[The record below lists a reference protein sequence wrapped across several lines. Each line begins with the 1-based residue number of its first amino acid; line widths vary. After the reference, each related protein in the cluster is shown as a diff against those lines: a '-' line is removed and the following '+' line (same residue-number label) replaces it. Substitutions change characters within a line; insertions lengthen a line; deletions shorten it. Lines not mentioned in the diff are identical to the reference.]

1 MCEVLVEASYNQL
14 AIPYECNVSKVW
26 SVGSLDVS
34 SWISSISVELTGM
47 LDVMRLTATIGS

>member
-1 MCEVLVEASYNQL
+1 MEASYGHL
-14 AIPYECNVSKVW
+14 ATPYECNVSKV

-34 SWISSISVELTGM
+34 SWISSISVELTGR